1 MGSAQDD
8 TTLYGNSLRMLY
20 ILDAAGAPVVGRP
33 PVPTAI
39 KVLDSQ
45 KRLSALHFW
54 MRNPDHLVAALL
66 LKVEEGDR
74 DLLEVVQRILDQ
86 REPELRR
93 VPMQKYLRGA
103 WEPVDTSMAVL
114 VTNGL
119 AYYERVKA
127 EPGDKTLK
135 HIYYLLQ
142 SGHDLAARMAEE
154 EPELDWYRQRA
165 ELVTAIGPD
174 ATGSDLK
181 DLQYLVPE
189 YARAKMGAPI
199 GSIADRVRREYA
211 RIAAELGK

>member
-1 MGSAQDD
+1 MGSVPPEHAGSVQDD
-8 TTLYGNSLRMLY
+8 TTLYGNALRMLY
-20 ILDAAGAPVVGRP
+20 ILDAAGVSVSGRP
-33 PVPTAI
+33 PVPAAI

-74 DLLEVVQRILDQ
+74 DLLAVVQRILDE

-119 AYYERVKA
+119 AYYERVRA
-127 EPGDKTLK
+127 EPGDKTLSRRSRN
-135 HIYYLLQ
+135 Q
-142 SGHDLAARMAEE
+142 
-154 EPELDWYRQRA
+154 
-165 ELVTAIGPD
+165 
-174 ATGSDLK
+174 TG
-181 DLQYLVPE
+181 
-189 YARAKMGAPI
+189 
-199 GSIADRVRREYA
+199 
-211 RIAAELGK
+211 

>member
-1 MGSAQDD
+1 
-8 TTLYGNSLRMLY
+8 
-20 ILDAAGAPVVGRP
+20 
-33 PVPTAI
+33 
-39 KVLDSQ
+39 
-45 KRLSALHFW
+45 W

-74 DLLEVVQRILDQ
+74 DLLAVVQRILDE

-135 HIYYLLQ
+135 HSITFCNPGMISPREWPRRNRSSTGIGSAPSWSRRLGPMPPGAILRTF
-142 SGHDLAARMAEE
+142 STSCPSTPARRWARRLARLPTGFGEST
-154 EPELDWYRQRA
+154 RA
-165 ELVTAIGPD
+165 SPRGLE
-174 ATGSDLK
+174 SDL
-181 DLQYLVPE
+181 
-189 YARAKMGAPI
+189 GA
-199 GSIADRVRREYA
+199 GVRSAGR
-211 RIAAELGK
+211 

>member
-1 MGSAQDD
+1 MGTEHDD
-8 TTLYGNSLRMLY
+8 TTVYGNALRMLY
-20 ILDAAGAPVVGRP
+20 ILDVAGAPVSGRP

-39 KVLDSQ
+39 KFLDSQ

-54 MRNPDHLVAALL
+54 MRNPDHLIAALL
-66 LKVEEGDR
+66 MKVEAGDR
-74 DLLEVVQRILDQ
+74 ALLGVVKRILDD

-114 VTNGL
+114 VSNGL

-127 EPGDKTLK
+127 EPGKTLK
-135 HIYYLLQ
+135 HVYYLLA
-142 SGHDLAARMAEE
+142 SGHDLAMRMAAEE
-154 EPELDWYRQRA
+154 LELDWYRQRA
-165 ELVTAIGPD
+165 ELVAAIEPD

-189 YARAKMGAPI
+189 YARAKMGTPI

-211 RIAAELGK
+211 RVVAEHQT